1 MPAKTEA
8 TCDAMVGDDSRV
20 AEVSAAAAALRGE
33 EGSRCRASVLNLRS
47 ALGLGLGLGSCACAG
62 AGACAARTLAGA
74 IRSGCAA
81 IVRVLGAGRGNRE
94 LAAGNGVRVCVC
106 AIRDKIR
113 VRPPGRYK
121 TAGAAGQ

>member
-47 ALGLGLGLGSCACAG
+47 ALGLGLGLGLGS
-62 AGACAARTLAGA
+62 CAARTLLAGA
-74 IRSGCAA
+74 IRAA
-81 IVRVLGAGRGNRE
+81 RRVRVRGAGPGNRE
-94 LAAGNGVRVCVC
+94 AGSGGEGRLRRRDLGQNPGAAAGSL
-106 AIRDKIR
+106 
-113 VRPPGRYK
+113 
-121 TAGAAGQ
+121 